1 LCAFLI
7 FTPRLG
13 NRRSSVNWN
22 YHALA
27 GGPVVHSKQAGQGA
41 KNQSWAVKAT
51 LLAIVVGAAASMAF
65 HFGSTFGSTA
75 GTIAAGLPSAATRDL
90 PATAPTDNRPASQPV
105 SASSPSFPM
114 FFEPNVGQTD
124 GRVKFLARGSGY
136 GLFLTAD
143 DAVLSLQHL
152 TVKGQPA
159 KSNVVRMHLEGA
171 SSSARVHGAEP
182 LPGKSNYFIGN
193 NPSKWHRDVPQFAR
207 VEYQRVY
214 PGIDLVYYG
223 NQQQLEYDFRVAP
236 GADPNQIALT
246 FQGASAHIDSGDLV
260 LSTAD
265 GDVRFHAPHIYQ
277 PTQPKNTASAD
288 QSSATVE
295 GGFRQLSDN
304 KIGFTIGAYDR
315 SRELVIDPVLSY
327 STYFGLGGESLASV
341 AIDFSDNIY
350 LACSTTSADF
360 PVTTGAIQTN
370 LGGSGAQNILIAV
383 LNPLAG
389 AGSAQLLF
397 ATYLGGSGTD
407 SLGQIAVDPG
417 QVSFP
422 IPGIASSGIN
432 IYVAGKTTSPDFPT
446 TAANAFQSK
455 ATFTGIQTHGF
466 LSAISATGTSTG
478 NVFALK
484 YSTYLAGNA
493 GNLSTTENDAVT
505 GVAVDLFFDAY
516 VTGTTTS
523 TDVLTGFPST
533 TNAFQICPWQTAQ
546 SGGTPCPVTS
556 GPMQFFASEINTAG
570 SGPQSMLYSTYFG
583 GGYSADPANAATG
596 GGIAVDNISNNP
608 HSNVN
613 MYFTGTTNMW
623 GGGVQI
629 PNNAASF
636 PLINAWQS
644 CLNESGAIG
653 TGTTGC
659 NAPGTNT
666 DAFVVKLNPNRVGA
680 TPTYSTFLGGAGNDT
695 GNAVAADTLGN
706 SYVTGGTF
714 STDWSC
720 TNSCVFAPSPYG
732 ASSGTQNAYIA
743 KVTDEEG
750 GIFPLVFFAYIG
762 GTQNADT
769 GNSTGNAIFVDSVQ
783 SAHIAGTTT
792 SSNLNVLNAYQA
804 NYGGASDAF
813 VALLSSTPPN
823 GSTGDYVTYLGG
835 SALDQGTGIA
845 VDVNGSAYVAGV
857 TQSSDFPRANPY
869 QGALSGHQNAFVSQ
883 LGAKSSLVV
892 TAASGSPSPSP
903 LPAGTQGTFT
913 FNIMNNGPDAASN
926 VLFTAN
932 VPTAGVQTTPTAE
945 VLSSGSGSCTSGLN
959 GTIVCN
965 VGSLA
970 VGASGQVAVFVTPTI
985 PQVQPTIGVS
995 GYASANGGPNTQAV
1009 PQNVSITDFTITATN
1024 LTPNVTA
1031 GDLAVIQVNLIPN
1044 ASLGYNATVTMSETF
1059 SPAMVTNPTPTFTIN
1074 PLVLAGTSAQQTVLN
1089 IQTVP
1094 RPINSGSLFLH
1105 RAFYAM
1111 WLPLGGLSLAGLGIG
1126 AGRKR
1131 RRWLMGMML
1140 VVLAGLILLQPACSS
1155 GSSPATSGGGTQPG
1169 LYQITIVASPGV
1181 GAAHQTVTSLEVR

>member
-1 LCAFLI
+1 M
-7 FTPRLG
+7 
-13 NRRSSVNWN
+13 
-22 YHALA
+22 
-27 GGPVVHSKQAGQGA
+27 
-41 KNQSWAVKAT
+41 KAT
-51 LLAIVVGAAASMAF
+51 LLAVVLVGAASMAF
-65 HFGSTFGSTA
+65 QFGSTSGTTA
-75 GTIAAGLPSAATRDL
+75 GTTAAGLPSAASSAL
-90 PATAPTDNRPASQPV
+90 PATSTANNRPASHPV
-105 SASSPSFPM
+105 SASSLSFPM

-143 DAVLSLQHL
+143 EAVLSLQHP
-152 TVKGQPA
+152 TVKGKPA
-159 KSNVVRMHLEGA
+159 TSNVVRMHLEGA
-171 SSSARVHGAEP
+171 SSSARVQGAEP
-182 LPGKSNYFIGN
+182 LPGRSNYFIGN
-193 NPSKWHRDVPQFAR
+193 DPSKWHRGVPQFAR

-236 GADPNQIALT
+236 GADPNQIALS
-246 FQGASAHIDSGDLV
+246 FKGASARIDSGDLV

-277 PTQPKNTASAD
+277 PTQPKNAAAAD

-304 KIGFTIGAYDR
+304 KIGFTIGAYDH

-350 LACSTTSADF
+350 LACSTTSAGF
-360 PVTTGAIQTN
+360 PVTSGAIQTN
-370 LGGSGAQNILIAV
+370 LGGPSAQNILIAV

-422 IPGIASSGIN
+422 VPNIASSGIN

-446 TAANAFQSK
+446 TAANAFQSA
-455 ATFTGIQTHGF
+455 ATFTGTQTHGF

-478 NVFALK
+478 NVYALK

-493 GNLSTTENDAVT
+493 GSLSTTENDTVT

-556 GPMQFFASEINTAG
+556 GPTQFFASEINTAG

-583 GGYSADPANAATG
+583 GGYSADPTNAATG

-636 PLINAWQS
+636 PLINAWQT
-644 CLNESGAIG
+644 CLNVSGTIASG
-653 TGTTGC
+653 TNGCGTNYT
-659 NAPGTNT
+659 PGSNT

-680 TPTYSTFLGGAGNDT
+680 TPTYSTYLGGANNDT

-720 TNSCVFAPSPYG
+720 TNSCVFGLGNYG
-732 ASSGTQNAYIA
+732 ASSGGQDAYIA

-762 GTQNADT
+762 GSGDDT
-769 GNSTGNAIFVDSVQ
+769 GNSIFVDSVQ
-783 SAHIAGTTT
+783 SAHVAGTTAST
-792 SSNLNVLNAYQA
+792 DLHFLNPLQSPPYDGSK
-804 NYGGASDAF
+804 YGGNGDAF

-835 SALDQGTGIA
+835 TGADQGTSIA
-845 VDVNGSAYVAGV
+845 VDVNGAAYVAGV
-857 TQSSDFPRANPY
+857 TKSIDFPIANPY
-869 QGALSGHQNAFVSQ
+869 QGALSTGSGNQNAFVTK
-883 LGAKSSLVV
+883 LGAISTLKV

-985 PQVQPTIGVS
+985 PQVEPTIGVS

-1044 ASLGYNATVTMSETF
+1044 SSLGYNATVTMSETF
-1059 SPAMVTNPTPTFTIN
+1059 SPSMVTNPTPTFTIN

-1105 RAFYAM
+1105 KAFYAM
-1111 WLPLGGLSLAGLGIG
+1111 WLPIGGLSLVGLGIG

-1155 GSSPATSGGGTQPG
+1155 GSNPATSGGGTQPG

-1181 GAAHQTVTSLEVR
+1181 GAAHNTVTSIEVR